1 MRIFAALLA
10 LIVSLPLATQTQ
22 AQPLGLSTSPQGTAT
37 YAIGAAV
44 AKVLTEKGNL
54 QTRVQPS
61 SGTGT
66 ALTLVN
72 SGEVDVGFSN
82 TLELLEAYKGSGIFD
97 KQPNPKLRTVGV
109 LFPFKVGFFVRNDSP
124 IKSVA
129 DMKGKTFA
137 YGFTSQEIIK
147 TIADAMLA
155 NGGLTSNDV
164 RTVLVPNLI
173 RGADDFIAGRV
184 DVTLFA
190 PGSGKV
196 AEADAA
202 VGIRYIPLD
211 ESPAAVA
218 AMQKHFPTS
227 YLAQVNP
234 APNLAGIR
242 APIKLM
248 HFYYTIMANA
258 DLPPER
264 VKQIVQV
271 LAENKDA
278 LAAALPLF
286 REFDSQ
292 QMYRKHDVPYHE
304 GALAFYRER
313 GIKQSE

>member
-1 MRIFAALLA
+1 MRLIAALLA
-10 LIVSLPLATQTQ
+10 LAVSLPFATQTQ
-22 AQPLGLSTSPQGTAT
+22 AQPLGLGTSPQGTAT

-44 AKVLTEKGNL
+44 AKVLTEKANI

-61 SGTGT
+61 SGTGV
-66 ALTLVN
+66 ALALIN
-72 SGEVDVGFSN
+72 SGEIDVGFSN
-82 TLELLEAYKGSGIFD
+82 TLELLEAYRGIGIFD

-109 LFPFKVGFFVRNDSP
+109 LFPFKVGFFVRNDFP

-129 DMKGKTFA
+129 DMKGKTIA
-137 YGFTSQEIIK
+137 YGFTGQEIIK

-155 NGGLTSNDV
+155 NGGLTAADM
-164 RTVLVPNLI
+164 RTVLVPNLV
-173 RGADDFIAGRV
+173 RGVDDFIAGRV
-184 DVTLFA
+184 EITVFA

-202 VGIRYIPLD
+202 VGIRFVPLED
-211 ESPAAVA
+211 SPAAVA

-227 YLAQVNP
+227 YLSVVNP
-234 APNLAGIR
+234 AGNLPGIR

-258 DLPPER
+258 DLPAER

-271 LAENKDA
+271 LADNKDA
-278 LAAALPLF
+278 LAQALPLF
-286 REFDSQ
+286 RDFDAQ
-292 QMYRKHDVPYHE
+292 QMYRRHDVPYHE

-313 GIKQSE
+313 GIKLSE